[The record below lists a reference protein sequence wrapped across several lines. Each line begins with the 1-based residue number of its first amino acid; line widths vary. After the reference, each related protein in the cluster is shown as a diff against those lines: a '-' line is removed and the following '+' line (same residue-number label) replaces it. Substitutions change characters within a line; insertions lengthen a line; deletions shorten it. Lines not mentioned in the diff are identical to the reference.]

1 MSHLSTE
8 QHQRLRE
15 LLESHRKQLRADIR
29 DELLR
34 KDSEQYGELAGQ
46 VHDAG
51 EESVADMLVE
61 INAVVLSQSIRA
73 LREVEATLARLDGE
87 QYGYCIDCE
96 EPIPFARLEAS
107 PTTQRCVTHQAAF
120 ELAAERAQ

>member
-1 MSHLSTE
+1 MSHLSKE
-8 QHQRLRE
+8 QRQRLRE
-15 LLESHRKQLRADIR
+15 LLETHRRQLRADIR

-73 LREVEATLARLDGE
+73 LREVEATLGCLDGE
-87 QYGYCIDCE
+87 QYGCCIDCD

-107 PTTQRCVTHQAAF
+107 PTTQRCVKHQEAF
-120 ELAAERAQ
+120 ELAAERTQ